1 MTRDNLA
8 EAKRD
13 EPKGAGV
20 RSGEQSIPSAEDALA
35 RGDHREA
42 LALCARAHGPG
53 IGRLCMALTG
63 SQAEADELVH
73 EVLLLAYDAF
83 PSYRAEGTLRS
94 WLFGIARRVC
104 ARHLEKRVRQAARLS
119 LVHDGSRAPSAEET
133 VIANEGAA
141 RAREALATLK
151 PSEREVLLLRYES
164 DLPFRD
170 VALACG
176 IDEPTARK
184 RVGRAIERL
193 RESLRDPREHA
204 RGDSRSSEEK
214 NDVGQ

>member
-1 MTRDNLA
+1 MMLDTSA
-8 EAKRD
+8 EANHE
-13 EPKGAGV
+13 EPRGPSVSSGV
-20 RSGEQSIPSAEDALA
+20 ESVPSPEEALA

-42 LALCARAHGPG
+42 LARCARAHGPAL
-53 IGRLCMALTG
+53 GRLCMALTG

-104 ARHLEKRVRQAARLS
+104 ARHLEKRVRQTARLR
-119 LVHDGSRAPSAEET
+119 LVDGTAQAEGTEELMIAHQRAER
-133 VIANEGAA
+133 A
-141 RAREALATLK
+141 RAALATLK
-151 PSEREVLLLRYES
+151 PTEREVLLLRYDAE
-164 DLPFRD
+164 LAFRD

-184 RVGRAIERL
+184 RVSRALERL
-193 RESLRDPREHA
+193 RESLA
-204 RGDSRSSEEK
+204 EEK
-214 NDVGQ
+214 NDDRK